1 MKKILYTLSIV
12 LATCTFCA
20 CDDSDEMGVLYNP
33 TNAEAIFTSSSSDYF
48 YTSADTN
55 VYHITIQRA
64 NSKGSAEVAVEII
77 DETGLFTAPS
87 TVIFEDGSYETALA
101 ISFEKE
107 QLEIGTPYSIG
118 LKLPDLPIAGKQ
130 TSHKLTVTRDYTWEF
145 FKECKTTTY
154 IYGESTATIEKALEN
169 PSYIKIKDLY
179 SEGQELKLLLAG
191 DGSISMLQDVN
202 GYGFYDIVTGFKHPS
217 YGMIYTYFD
226 ADPECSYY
234 DAEQN
239 LIVLSMYYY
248 VGAGAFGWK
257 EDVITWE

>member
-33 TNAEAIFTSSSSDYF
+33 TNTEAIFTSSSSDYF

-87 TVIFEDGSYETALA
+87 TVVFEDGSYETALA

-145 FKECKTTTY
+145 LAECNM
-154 IYGESTATIEKALEN
+154 ISEFFGEGTATIEKAAEN

-179 SEGQELKLLLAG
+179 SEGHELKLMLAG

-202 GYGFYDIVTGFKHPS
+202 GYGFYDITTGYKHPN
-217 YGMIYTYFD
+217 YGMVYAYLIPVPSYT
-226 ADPECSYY
+226 YY
-234 DAEQN
+234 DADTN
-239 LIVLSMYYY
+239 LINLYMYYY
-248 VGAGAFGWK
+248 VGAGGFGYFN
-257 EDVITWE
+257 DVITW